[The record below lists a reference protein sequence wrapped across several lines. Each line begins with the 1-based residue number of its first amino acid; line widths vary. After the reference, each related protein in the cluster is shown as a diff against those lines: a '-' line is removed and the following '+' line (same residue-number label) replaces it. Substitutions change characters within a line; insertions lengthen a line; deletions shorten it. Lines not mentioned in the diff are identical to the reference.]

1 LARTPRGE
9 KSLIRI
15 SYAYMYSLLSPL
27 YKKHAT
33 EVSVEFATLGLNFDV
48 RTIMHLRP
56 FMETLL
62 ARRAPPPSQVPQD
75 EPLSPQSP
83 DQLTQKSQS
92 TNSLASLALGLEEYE
107 DKAALGEGEG
117 EGSGGVSGKESG
129 NGAGSGGEMM
139 GMHIDITV
147 RNISLDLLRTPVSDT
162 EGAVLASAFSLQITD
177 LRADIDILEF
187 LKAGVRLRSFE
198 IIDARAVSTD
208 YVFKKVFCPV
218 VDMDASVAKWSKSV
232 SGVRSTEGSS
242 KKSDSARSLTGGKGQ
257 EGEDSDRPPDLLHV
271 QYTQISTDISAVDV
285 TVLNITSF
293 VAIDTILDLSYVAT
307 ENAFAILDLIAAP
320 PLLPYEPESS
330 STVPLPTDGV
340 GEADS
345 AHPTDEWTNEVIP
358 KAEGGKERARDNE
371 ESHEEARESEE
382 GDADTMKLRKPN
394 LLTSPSTSAKSNPRT
409 PARRSSLSPAGATY
423 DFEMCSPKKPPLPP
437 IKMQPDGSSTTMNV
451 IVKVTNPRLI
461 LLEDP
466 TTDESRAIVGSC
478 DLEVHYSRENRLFAG
493 VSSITKAQNRELRE
507 SLHVSVHNHEVFV
520 LRSMLLWHPQP
531 IVEPMGLEL
540 HLRRRTL
547 NSVLVSSIMSV
558 DVDSVNARVSIND
571 IVLAQNILTRRS
583 LTEAPPAPI
592 PAPVPASGSGSGA
605 NSRMRKQSTA
615 SEIVPDN
622 NNLSPMRAQEGPNPS
637 YTISLNMGS
646 LSLVGIND
654 YNGQNVPVI
663 RALLD
668 GTTFYAEGS
677 QYKTQGEG
685 SLIAS
690 TDFYNPRL
698 SVWEP
703 MMDRWH
709 PSLSYTSWTVGSSI
723 ELRSD
728 HTMQLTVSG
737 TMLEVLLQTYSL
749 FFRMDD
755 VAERDE
761 VPDVLISNF
770 LGSDTGLEIFDSS
783 TGVAIMT
790 LMGLESKPLPRVA
803 GGGSRRRSVYSLR
816 NTPGV
821 VDIHFTGVFGEQ
833 RLPLHHLPLNV
844 SKPRAYN
851 LQPRPVQ
858 GPEDSQNAG
867 SSSAHSQPV
876 VLEPIVE
883 EVFESSRY
891 DPLTGRYG
899 IILLKNNLVK
909 TIFNSVRF

>member
-1 LARTPRGE
+1 
-9 KSLIRI
+9 
-15 SYAYMYSLLSPL
+15 MYSLLSPL
-27 YKKHAT
+27 FKKHAT

-48 RTIMHLRP
+48 RTITHLRP

-62 ARRAPPPSQVPQD
+62 ARRAPPPSQVPPD

-83 DQLTQKSQS
+83 DQLTQENQS

-107 DKAALGEGEG
+107 DKAAVGEGEG
-117 EGSGGVSGKESG
+117 EGNAGAIGRESGGGS
-129 NGAGSGGEMM
+129 GSGGEMM

-147 RNISLDLLRTPVSDT
+147 RNISLDLLRTPVSDR

-198 IIDARAVSTD
+198 ITDARAVSTD

-232 SGVRSTEGSS
+232 SGVRATEGSS
-242 KKSDSARSLTGGKGQ
+242 KKSDSVRSLTGEKSH
-257 EGEDSDRPPDLLHV
+257 EGEDSDRPPDLLNV

-330 STVPLPTDGV
+330 SSPPPQSESQSGSAA
-340 GEADS
+340 GICEADS
-345 AHPTDEWTNEVIP
+345 NQPADQWTSDVAA
-358 KAEGGKERARDNE
+358 KVKGGKERVRDNQ

-382 GDADTMKLRKPN
+382 GDGDTVKLRKPT
-394 LLTSPSTSAKSNPRT
+394 LLTSPSTSAKSNSRT
-409 PARRSSLSPAGATY
+409 PAKRSSLSPAGATY

-437 IKMQPDGSSTTMNV
+437 VKMQPDGSSTTMNV
-451 IVKVTNPRLI
+451 IVKVSNPRLI

-571 IVLAQNILTRRS
+571 VVLAQNILTRRS

-592 PAPVPASGSGSGA
+592 PAPVPATGSGSGA

-615 SEIVPDN
+615 SEILPDN
-622 NNLSPMRAQEGPNPS
+622 NTLSPMREQEGPSPS

-703 MMDRWH
+703 IMDRWH

-803 GGGSRRRSVYSLR
+803 GGGSRRRSIHSLR

-851 LQPRPVQ
+851 LQPRPVL
-858 GPEDSQNAG
+858 GPEDSKDTG
-867 SSSAHSQPV
+867 SRSARSQPV

-899 IILLKNNLVK
+899 IA
-909 TIFNSVRF
+909 

>member
-1 LARTPRGE
+1 
-9 KSLIRI
+9 
-15 SYAYMYSLLSPL
+15 MYSLLSPL

-62 ARRAPPPSQVPQD
+62 ARRASPPSQAPQD
-75 EPLSPQSP
+75 EPLSPHSP
-83 DQLTQKSQS
+83 DQLNQKSQS

-107 DKAALGEGEG
+107 EKVP
-117 EGSGGVSGKESG
+117 EGSGDVSGCVDSSASVDATGDGVGSG
-129 NGAGSGGEMM
+129 SGSGVGGEMM

-147 RNISLDLLRTPVSDT
+147 RNISLDLLRTPDADT

-187 LKAGVRLRSFE
+187 LRAGVRLRSFE

-218 VDMDASVAKWSKSV
+218 VDMGASVAKWSKSV
-232 SGVRSTEGSS
+232 SSVKSPEGVGS
-242 KKSDSARSLTGGKGQ
+242 KKSDSVRSMTGERTQ
-257 EGEDSDRPPDLLHV
+257 DQGEDNDRPPDLLHV

-293 VAIDTILDLSYVAT
+293 VAIDTILDLSYVAI
-307 ENAFAILDLIAAP
+307 ENAFAILDLIASPP
-320 PLLPYEPESS
+320 PLPFEAETSS
-330 STVPLPTDGV
+330 SPPLPLQSHSAAEVSGIDSNQPTNDRTTDIASKAQRVVQDVGYIEGV
-340 GEADS
+340 
-345 AHPTDEWTNEVIP
+345 N
-358 KAEGGKERARDNE
+358 
-371 ESHEEARESEE
+371 EEARESEVVTEVEGGKE
-382 GDADTMKLRKPN
+382 GDAMSRPKPA
-394 LLTSPSTSAKSNPRT
+394 LLTPPSTSIKSGSRNPSRRT
-409 PARRSSLSPAGATY
+409 SLSPAGATY
-423 DFEMCSPKKPPLPP
+423 AYEQCSPNKPTLPP
-437 IKMQPDGSSTTMNV
+437 MHMQPDGSSTTMNV
-451 IVKVTNPRLI
+451 IVRVSNPRLI

-547 NSVLVSSIMSV
+547 NSVLVSSIMSI

-571 IVLAQNILTRRS
+571 VVLAQNILTRRS
-583 LTEAPPAPI
+583 LTEAPPTLAPPQSA
-592 PAPVPASGSGSGA
+592 PAPASGSGPGA
-605 NSRMRKQSTA
+605 ISRIRKQSTA
-615 SEIVPDN
+615 SETLPDN
-622 NNLSPMRAQEGPNPS
+622 NNSSPMREQEGPSPS

-703 MMDRWH
+703 MIDRWH

-770 LGSDTGLEIFDSS
+770 LGPDTGLEIFDSS
-783 TGVAIMT
+783 TGVGIMT
-790 LMGLESKPLPRVA
+790 LVGLESKPLPRVA
-803 GGGSRRRSVYSLR
+803 GGGSRRRSIYSLR

-851 LQPRPVQ
+851 LQPRPVL
-858 GPEDSQNAG
+858 GPEDSRNAG
-867 SSSAHSQPV
+867 SGSAHSQPV

-899 IILLKNNLVK
+899 II
-909 TIFNSVRF
+909 

>member
-1 LARTPRGE
+1 
-9 KSLIRI
+9 
-15 SYAYMYSLLSPL
+15 
-27 YKKHAT
+27 
-33 EVSVEFATLGLNFDV
+33 
-48 RTIMHLRP
+48 
-56 FMETLL
+56 
-62 ARRAPPPSQVPQD
+62 
-75 EPLSPQSP
+75 
-83 DQLTQKSQS
+83 
-92 TNSLASLALGLEEYE
+92 
-107 DKAALGEGEG
+107 
-117 EGSGGVSGKESG
+117 
-129 NGAGSGGEMM
+129 MM
-139 GMHIDITV
+139 GMHISITV
-147 RNISLDLLRTPVSDT
+147 RNISLDLLRTPDADT
-162 EGAVLASAFSLQITD
+162 EGAVLASAFSLRITD

-187 LKAGVRLRSFE
+187 LRAGVRLRSFE
-198 IIDARAVSTD
+198 IIDARTVSTD

-232 SGVRSTEGSS
+232 SGVKSAEERST
-242 KKSDSARSLTGGKGQ
+242 KKSDSMRSLTGEKSQ
-257 EGEDSDRPPDLLHV
+257 DQGEDSDRPPDLLHV

-293 VAIDTILDLSYVAT
+293 VAIDTILDLSYVAI

-320 PLLPYEPESS
+320 PLLPYEGDSS
-330 STVPLPTDGV
+330 SPPPPPLSLQSQSQSAAGV
-340 GEADS
+340 CEVESNLPADEQT
-345 AHPTDEWTNEVIP
+345 ADIP
-358 KAEGGKERARDNE
+358 SKAEGEGEDVGEKKGVREIITAVEGEGGAGDDTLKLPQPPLLISPTNSA
-371 ESHEEARESEE
+371 ESH
-382 GDADTMKLRKPN
+382 
-394 LLTSPSTSAKSNPRT
+394 PRT
-409 PARRSSLSPAGATY
+409 PTRRSSLSPAGATY
-423 DFEMCSPKKPPLPP
+423 DFEQCSLKKQPLPTVR
-437 IKMQPDGSSTTMNV
+437 MQPDGSSTTMNV
-451 IVKVTNPRLI
+451 IVRVSNPRLI

-571 IVLAQNILTRRS
+571 VVLAQNILTRRS
-583 LTEAPPAPI
+583 LTEAPPAMP
-592 PAPVPASGSGSGA
+592 PQTAPTPASGAGSGA
-605 NSRMRKQSTA
+605 ISRMRKQSTVPEA
-615 SEIVPDN
+615 VPDN
-622 NNLSPMRAQEGPNPS
+622 NNLSPMREQEGPSPS

-703 MMDRWH
+703 MIDRWH

-790 LMGLESKPLPRVA
+790 LSGLESKPLPRVA
-803 GGGSRRRSVYSLR
+803 GGGTRKRSIYSLR

-851 LQPRPVQ
+851 LQPRPVL
-858 GPEDSQNAG
+858 GPDDSRNAG
-867 SSSAHSQPV
+867 SRSAHSQPV

-899 IILLKNNLVK
+899 IILRGRVLYNTLMCSHLSCLSMY
-909 TIFNSVRF
+909 F